1 PTSPAPDRH
10 SSPAP
15 KPPVLSLIQP
25 IAYGP
30 KNPARLPSELTA
42 AMPPAAA
49 APDRNAAGSVQI
61 TGRQPKM
68 PKPAIDNAIIF
79 STGLSSPAPAEPP
92 PAATSS
98 AIATCQRRSSL
109 RSEWRPHSTMLNTPT
124 IYGSDVTKPVCRL

>member
-42 AMPPAAA
+42 AVPRAAA
-49 APDRNAAGSVQI
+49 APDRNEAGKVQI

-79 STGLSSPAPAEPP
+79 STGLSSPAAAAMPP
-92 PAATSS
+92 PAAPR
-98 AIATCQRRSSL
+98 AT
-109 RSEWRPHSTMLNTPT
+109 
-124 IYGSDVTKPVCRL
+124 